1 MKKVIG
7 SYEKKIN
14 FMHEFQAELFSYILT
29 KKFDEDAEYNFNY
42 SNIWANRILDCFE
55 LKEFEHSYKTLVN
68 FIEKLNIN

>member
-1 MKKVIG
+1 
-7 SYEKKIN
+7 
-14 FMHEFQAELFSYILT
+14 MHEFQAELFSYILT

-68 FIEKLNIN
+68 LIEKLNIN